1 MALHNPAA
9 NALETGG
16 GQEIEIIDDKQ
27 VVEDNDKHDTNW
39 LTSNVAI
46 LIAGGGDDNFR
57 HKGCGGGHLHARR

>member
-27 VVEDNDKHDTNW
+27 VVEDNDKHDRNW
-39 LTSNVAI
+39 LTSNAAV
-46 LIAGGGDDNFR
+46 LIAGGGDDSF
-57 HKGCGGGHLHARR
+57 GH